1 MSNKIPEIQ
10 NINKLIDMTYQEL
23 LNKFPNTE
31 SRNYKSNLR
40 KFIKNTMDYDLV
52 INKENITDLIKIVN
66 SKRCNLKKVLII
78 NALDVNNIKIDY
90 SKIRNTNSELIK
102 QKYESNLQT
111 TNNHQMALAMT
122 QYDINN
128 TASRNIQ
135 SARLIRA
142 SESAIKNK
150 LCTATMEIKKN
161 EMTIRLLKKI
171 RYHLQYSISKY
182 C

>member
-1 MSNKIPEIQ
+1 
-10 NINKLIDMTYQEL
+10 MTYQEL

-31 SRNYKSNLR
+31 SRNYKSNLK
-40 KFIKNTMDYDLV
+40 KFIKNIMDYDLA
-52 INKENITDLIKIVN
+52 IDKKNITELIKIVEF
-66 SKRCNLKKVLII
+66 KRNNIKKVIGI
-78 NALDVNNIKIDY
+78 NSLDIRNIKIDY
-90 SKIRNTNSELIK
+90 NKIRNTNSELIK
-102 QKYESNLQT
+102 QKYESNLKN

-128 TASRNIQ
+128 TSSRNIR
-135 SARLIRA
+135 SARLIRE

-150 LCTATMEIKKN
+150 LCAATMEIKKN

-171 RYHLQYSISKY
+171 RYHLQYSVSKY